1 MGGIKQSCRSVFWDL
16 VTEFNFPVRKERRAA
31 PRVERGREKNG
42 IERRAKGAR
51 LARRCDCHD
60 SFQNTFECAHPPS
73 LLTNYARVTENR
85 SICMSIC
92 PVEKLSRQLQ
102 FMVLQSAWEFNLFSV
117 SLAVECIFMPP
128 GTRAHA
134 EVSKKCSFKLQM
146 ALILN
151 QTFIS
156 NLVETKYRSFQS
168 PKIGIRIFWCE

>member
-1 MGGIKQSCRSVFWDL
+1 MFAYIALIICTLPLPKSHPKFYCIVKFLLSNRKKLKTRKDVLGRTKQSCGTVFWDL

-73 LLTNYARVTENR
+73 LFTNYARVTENR

-102 FMVLQSAWEFNLFSV
+102 FMVLQSE
-117 SLAVECIFMPP
+117 
-128 GTRAHA
+128 
-134 EVSKKCSFKLQM
+134 
-146 ALILN
+146 
-151 QTFIS
+151 
-156 NLVETKYRSFQS
+156 
-168 PKIGIRIFWCE
+168 